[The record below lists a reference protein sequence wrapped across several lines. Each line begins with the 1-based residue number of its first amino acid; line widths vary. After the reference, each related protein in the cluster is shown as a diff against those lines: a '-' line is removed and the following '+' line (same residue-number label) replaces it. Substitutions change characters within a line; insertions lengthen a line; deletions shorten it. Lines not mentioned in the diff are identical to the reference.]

1 MLSNGLIDANVKIIR
16 VAKKPQ
22 GRSQRCP
29 GGEGSCYSVGQMEAP
44 SLKYIGDR
52 TCVTIS
58 NIDQVIC
65 FGKVTFAEASNI
77 LSACPLP

>member
-1 MLSNGLIDANVKIIR
+1 MIYGLIDVNVKMLR

-29 GGEGSCYSVGQMEAP
+29 GGEGSCCSVGQVAAP
-44 SLKYIGDR
+44 SLKYLGDG
-52 TCVTIS
+52 TCITIF
-58 NIDQVIC
+58 NIEQVIC
-65 FGKVTFAEASNI
+65 FGEVTFAEASNI